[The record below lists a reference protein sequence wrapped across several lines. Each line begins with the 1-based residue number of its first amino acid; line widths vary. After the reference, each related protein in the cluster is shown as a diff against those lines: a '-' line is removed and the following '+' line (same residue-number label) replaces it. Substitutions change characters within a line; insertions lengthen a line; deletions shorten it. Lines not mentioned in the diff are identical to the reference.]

1 MRVALEPGDLPQYQ
15 VAGALCWR
23 GELAGRSVL
32 VLVHGIT
39 HSHLNWDLPY
49 EPERYS
55 YVDAF
60 TRAGYATF
68 HFDRIGTGASG
79 HPPAAQVTLESNAFV
94 LHQIVAGLR
103 SGTLGGTAF
112 PRVAL
117 VGHSYGSAVSEAE
130 AGRYR
135 DVDAVVALS
144 ALHSVDPGA
153 LSIVLANHVPAQSD
167 SKFRNADL
175 PPGYLTTREGVR
187 DKLFYEPTNS
197 DPKVVALD
205 EATKQT
211 DTDGEW
217 GTLAQFVSPPA
228 AQAVEVPVFLAV
240 GDRDRLACNAYLSC
254 TDGAEL
260 VRRERFFFA
269 PGACLE
275 AWVQR
280 GAGHNVLNERSAPA
294 MQAAVLDFVD
304 RHVGPRGIPGGS
316 GKC

>member
-1 MRVALEPGDLPQYQ
+1 VALEPGDPPQYQ

-23 GELAGRSVL
+23 GHLAGRSVL

-39 HSHLNWDLPY
+39 HSHLNWDLRY
-49 EPERYS
+49 QPERYS

-68 HFDRIGTGASG
+68 NVDRIGTGTSDRA
-79 HPPAAQVTLESNAFV
+79 PAAEVTLESNAFV

-103 SGTLGGTAF
+103 SGTVGGTAF

-117 VGHSYGSAVSEAE
+117 VGHSYGTAVSEAE

-153 LSIVLANHVPAQSD
+153 LSIVFANHVPAQTD
-167 SKFRNADL
+167 SRFRNAGL
-175 PPGYLTTREGVR
+175 PLGYLTTREGVR
-187 DKLFYEPTNS
+187 GELFYEPTNS

-211 DTDGEW
+211 DTNGEW

-228 AQAVEVPVFLAV
+228 AQTVEVPVFIAV
-240 GDRDRLACNAYLSC
+240 GDRDRLACNTYLSC
-254 TDGAEL
+254 VDGAEL

-269 PGACLE
+269 ADACLE
-275 AWVQR
+275 GWVQR

-304 RHVGPRGIPGGS
+304 RHVGPQGIPTGS
-316 GKC
+316 GGC